1 MADRFVRSQQ
11 LRSHVGMP
19 IGRRERYDGRCGGR
33 VVGMGCMLG
42 REDLERREQEI
53 LAPYA
58 VKSACSGG
66 RVYPEE
72 EHPFRLAFQRDRD
85 RLVHSTAFRRLEYKT
100 QVFVNHEG
108 DHFRTRLTHTLEV
121 AQIARTIARSLRLN
135 EDLTEAIALAHDLGH
150 PPFGHAGERAMNEM
164 MQPYGGFE
172 HNQQSLRIV
181 EVLEE
186 RYPEF
191 PGLNLTWE
199 TRDGLKKHQPRLSPP
214 DAKGLTAA
222 VGPSLEAQITDYAD
236 EIAYNNHDI
245 DDGLTSQMI
254 ELESLREVPLWEEHF
269 REIQQRLR
277 QVPRKIQWRQTIR
290 MIINSLVLD
299 LCEET
304 LRRLGALPIAHAE
317 DVRHAP
323 QLAVGFGQAM
333 ERKNA
338 ELKLFLLEHLYRHYR
353 VIRMA
358 EKARRI
364 IHDLFTVY
372 ADSPRQMPPG
382 FSVRIP
388 TEGMP
393 RVVCDYIAGMTDR
406 FALEEHRKLFDPHAR
421 V

>member
-1 MADRFVRSQQ
+1 
-11 LRSHVGMP
+11 
-19 IGRRERYDGRCGGR
+19 
-33 VVGMGCMLG
+33 MLG
-42 REDLERREQEI
+42 REDWERREQEL

-58 VKSACSGG
+58 VKSAHSGG
-66 RVYPEE
+66 RAYAEDEP
-72 EHPFRLAFQRDRD
+72 PFRSAFQRDRD
-85 RLVHSTAFRRLEYKT
+85 RIVHSTAFRRLEYKT

-150 PPFGHAGERAMNEM
+150 PPFGHAGERAMNEL

-199 TRDGLKKHQPRLSPP
+199 TRDGLKKHQPRSLPS
-214 DAKGLTAA
+214 TANHPSA
-222 VGPSLEAQITDYAD
+222 VGAPSLEAQITDFAD

-254 ELESLREVPLWEEHF
+254 ELESIRDVPLWEEHF
-269 REIQQRLR
+269 RAIQGRFHQA
-277 QVPRKIQWRQTIR
+277 PRKIQWRQTVR
-290 MIINSLVLD
+290 LIINSLVVD
-299 LCEET
+299 LCAET
-304 LRRLGALPIAHAE
+304 FRRLADLRLTTPE
-317 DVRHAP
+317 DVRYVP
-323 QLAVGFGQAM
+323 QPLVRFSQPM
-333 ERKNA
+333 EHKNK

-358 EKARRI
+358 EKARRVL
-364 IHDLFTVY
+364 HDLFKAYVET
-372 ADSPRQMPPG
+372 PRQMPPS
-382 FSVRIP
+382 FAMRLA
-388 TEGMP
+388 TEGTP
-393 RVVCDYIAGMTDR
+393 RVICDYIAGMTDR
-406 FALEEHRKLFDPHAR
+406 FALEEHRKLFDPQAR